1 MNQPFTLK
9 NGETAVVRKVTILQ
23 LDELVELQRQ
33 VINGLSTESFLQP
46 LTREEFQSILNGKGI
61 LIGAFV
67 EERMIAFR
75 GMLEPELDEEH
86 LGRDAGL
93 SGDQL
98 HKVLY
103 SEVTNVHPAY
113 QGNGLQVILGEL
125 IMKEVDGQ
133 RFSYICATV
142 APFNIPSLKDK
153 FALGMH
159 IVSLKEKY
167 GNLLRYVLIKKLD
180 SPLIP
185 NESSTKIIAM
195 SNTEHQQ
202 ELLNDGWIGTE
213 LTKLNDE
220 WVIRFNKK

>member
-1 MNQPFTLK
+1 MNHQFTLK
-9 NGETAVVRKVTILQ
+9 NNDTVIVRKLTIQ
-23 LDELVELQRQ
+23 HVDELVELQQQ
-33 VINGLSTESFLQP
+33 VIEGLSTESFLQP
-46 LTREEFQSILNGKGI
+46 LTIEEFQSILNGKGI

-67 EERMIAFR
+67 EERVIAFR

-93 SGDQL
+93 SDENL

-103 SEVTNVHPAY
+103 SEVTTVHPDY
-113 QGNGLQVILGEL
+113 QGNGLQVMLGKL
-125 IMKEVDGQ
+125 IMQEVDEK

-159 IVSLKEKY
+159 IVALKEKY
-167 GNLLRYVLIKKLD
+167 GKLLRYVLIKELT
-180 SPLIP
+180 SPLIRFDSP
-185 NESSTKIIAM
+185 TQMISM

-202 ELLNDGWIGTE
+202 ELLTTGWVGTE

-220 WVIRFNKK
+220 WVIQFNKK